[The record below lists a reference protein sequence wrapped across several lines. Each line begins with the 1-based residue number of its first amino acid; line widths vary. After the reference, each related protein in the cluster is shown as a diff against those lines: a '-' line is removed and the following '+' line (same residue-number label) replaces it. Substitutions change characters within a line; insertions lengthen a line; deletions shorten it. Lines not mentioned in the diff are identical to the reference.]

1 MGLSSVEYVTED
13 EKDHLLPCVIC
24 KSPNRYLMD
33 HYKKKKRKTLGKR
46 EIKEK
51 RGTIKRRKDRRNI
64 RESIEKEKM
73 REKLG
78 TKKVGDQLIG

>member
-1 MGLSSVEYVTED
+1 LSNDTNALKPGSDYCTPSVQQSLFNGD
-13 EKDHLLPCVIC
+13 
-24 KSPNRYLMD
+24 LMD
-33 HYKKKKRKTLGKR
+33 HYKKKKRRTLGGR

-64 RESIEKEKM
+64 RGSIEKEKT

-78 TKKVGDQLIG
+78 KKKVGDQLIG